1 MANSKI
7 SALASATTPLAGT
20 ETLPIVQSSTT
31 KQVSVANLTA
41 GRAVAMASSST
52 TGNAGVGTASPD
64 VFGRGYT
71 RILGIDSTGNAA
83 IEINAATGNAT
94 YFDMG
99 VANSRAVN
107 LYADSTSGAIG
118 TVGSKTFTVGTN
130 STPAIVVDT
139 SQNVFPNTDNAKTLG
154 AAGNRWSTVYAGTA
168 LINTSD
174 ARQKTQVTPLT
185 EDEIKASKDL
195 AAEIGTFQFL
205 SAIEQKGQFARFHV
219 GMTVQRAIAIMESYG
234 LDPLRYGFICHDK
247 WERSEIAFDAL
258 TDEANNVIEP
268 KRVFVTEAGEQYGFR
283 PDELMLF
290 IARGFD
296 ARLKALENK

>member
-1 MANSKI
+1 MADKKI
-7 SALASATTPLAGT
+7 SALTSASTPLAGT
-20 ETLPIVQSSTT
+20 EVLPIVQAGATV
-31 KQVSVANLTA
+31 KVPVSDLTA

-71 RILGIDSTGNAA
+71 RICGVDSTGSAA
-83 IEINAATGNAT
+83 IEVNAATGNAA

-99 VANSRAVN
+99 VAGSRSVN
-107 LYADSTSGAIG
+107 TYADSTSGAIG

-130 STPAIVVDT
+130 STPAIVIDT

-174 ARQKTQVTPLT
+174 ARQKTEVTPLT
-185 EDEIKASKDL
+185 ESEIKASKDL

-205 SAIEQKGQFARFHV
+205 SAIEAKGQAARFHV
-219 GMTVQRAIAIMESYG
+219 GMTVQRAIAIMESHG
-234 LDPLRYGFICHDK
+234 LDPLRYGFICHDE
-247 WERSEIAFDAL
+247 WEKSEISFDELA
-258 TDEANNVIEP
+258 DEDGNIIEP

-296 ARLKALENK
+296 ARLTALEAK